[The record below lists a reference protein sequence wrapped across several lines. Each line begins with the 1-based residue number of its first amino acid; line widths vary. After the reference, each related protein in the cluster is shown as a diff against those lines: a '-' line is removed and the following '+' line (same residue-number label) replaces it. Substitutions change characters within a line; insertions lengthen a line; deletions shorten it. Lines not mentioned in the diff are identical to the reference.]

1 MLCLVSIPFSTHVE
15 WVRAFHGAIVE
26 LQAYV
31 KDNHTTGLCWNP
43 SVRNGIG
50 TCSRALYI

>member
-1 MLCLVSIPFSTHVE
+1 MVCSVSIPFSTHVE

-43 SVRNGIG
+43 SVRNGMG
-50 TCSRALYI
+50 TCSRALYM